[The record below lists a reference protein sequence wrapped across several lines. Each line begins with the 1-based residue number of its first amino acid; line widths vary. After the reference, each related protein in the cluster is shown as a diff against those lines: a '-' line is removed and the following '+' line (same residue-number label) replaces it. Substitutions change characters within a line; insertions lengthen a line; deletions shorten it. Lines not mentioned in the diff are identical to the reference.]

1 MPTVT
6 FNISVSMIENL
17 DDSWMKLRH
26 CFKGEQRITKTL
38 IVEKALEIVLQDFA
52 AHNESSE
59 LFKLLK

>member
-1 MPTVT
+1 
-6 FNISVSMIENL
+6 MIENL